1 MLKIALVLI
10 FSWLLFSYLIST
22 SFAQS
27 AIFASNNNFQKSLIN
42 RQTSYQENTIS
53 LSKQE
58 LQQPLY
64 LKIKTSDTTILSGKI
79 SFKKRTI
86 VPLKNNLNLDLS
98 TLLLPGK
105 NEIELI
111 GNYTPINN
119 SISIE
124 IQGKTT
130 SISTSTAG
138 SGILQQK
145 LIIDVY

>member
-1 MLKIALVLI
+1 M
-10 FSWLLFSYLIST
+10 
-22 SFAQS
+22 
-27 AIFASNNNFQKSLIN
+27 IN